1 MLLLCSKS
9 VTTTSLVP
17 VGESIDDISSVNHHH
32 HRGHHHSHGRN
43 STHHRHIH
51 DNSIS
56 DENQPHIIHS
66 NNNNNNNNN
75 IHIPITD
82 TTSGSHTI
90 NSENNYN
97 NQHTS
102 NLPHCVDPS
111 IRLQPCLNNDTYC
124 GDWDLKNRK
133 YIPNNCYYRDF
144 TGEQARKCIGR

>member
-1 MLLLCSKS
+1 MLLCSKS

-17 VGESIDDISSVNHHH
+17 VGESIDDTSNVNHHH
-32 HRGHHHSHGRN
+32 HRGHHHIHGHN
-43 STHHRHIH
+43 NTHHRHSH
-51 DNSIS
+51 DNSIA
-56 DENQPHIIHS
+56 DENQPHIY
-66 NNNNNNNNN
+66 NNNNNNNNKN
-75 IHIPITD
+75 FIPITD
-82 TTSGSHTI
+82 TTSSSHNTI
-90 NSENNYN
+90 NSENNN
-97 NQHTS
+97 NQHTG